1 MLKQKKLSVIIVSYN
16 TSELTVGA
24 VDSVLASKNIEVI
37 VVDNNSLDDS
47 AATLKKKFGS
57 KITFIENKENV
68 GFARANNQGVR
79 RANGEYVILLNS
91 DTIVDPETLE
101 VLVNDLD
108 TESTLGIIAASLR
121 NCDGSY
127 QPQGGAL
134 PTLFNVALWWLWP
147 FPGVFPGVSPYQ
159 DPHEPKGNHVVSRGW
174 VGGTALMTRKDLY
187 QKLGGLDEGIFMYAE
202 DIDLCIRV
210 HDAGLGVAID
220 PRTRVVHFGMQSGS
234 SSRARL
240 GEIQGLLFL
249 FKKYN
254 PSWQVFL
261 LRLVLLK
268 GSLLRYLFFGILRG
282 DKDARKLYIRTLVA
296 SLH

>member
-16 TSELTVGA
+16 TSELTAGA
-24 VDSVLASKNIEVI
+24 IDSVLASKNIEVI
-37 VVDNNSLDDS
+37 VVDNNSSDDS
-47 AATLKKKFGS
+47 TTTLKKKFGS
-57 KITFIENKENV
+57 KITLLENKENV

-79 RANGEYVILLNS
+79 KASGEYIMLLNS
-91 DTIVDPETLE
+91 DTIVKPETLE

-108 TESTLGIIAASLR
+108 TESALGIIAASLR
-121 NCDGSY
+121 NSDGSY

-147 FPGVFPGVSPYQ
+147 LPGIFPGIPPYQ
-159 DPHEPKGNHVVSRGW
+159 DSRELKGNLVSNRGW
-174 VGGTALMTRKDLY
+174 VGGTALMMRKDLY

-210 HDAGLGVAID
+210 RDAGLEVAID
-220 PRTRVVHFGMQSGS
+220 PRTRVIHFGMQSGLS
-234 SSRARL
+234 SQARL